1 MDRSAH
7 NADQAEL
14 IAKMP
19 LQANLPTIRSVLL
32 VDDSPA
38 QRAYAV
44 ALCQELGI
52 TEIREASNGQEAL
65 ALLASLTT
73 PPELLIID
81 LEMPTMDGPE
91 LLTRLRELGVESP
104 IIVASSRERSLL
116 HSVQDM
122 GGGMGLC
129 LLGAL
134 QKPLRLEA
142 LSDMLRNWHS
152 VLDKRKQS
160 ARKLPVDPQD
170 LSAGLDRGEIVVHYQ
185 PQISVHTGEVH
196 GVEALARWNH
206 PTLGLVHP
214 DHFIPMAE
222 EHGLI
227 HKLTLQVMNAA
238 MLQTAMWNAQ
248 GMDLSIAINLSPLLL
263 DRPDLLQEISGL
275 QQVYDLRAERVV
287 LEITETSLL
296 RELSVALAVLTRLRL
311 RGFGLSLDDYGTGF
325 SSMQQLARIPF
336 TELKIDRSFV
346 HGVHERESVQVM
358 LRSALEMAKRLGLNT
373 VAEGVES
380 VEDLWLLQEYGCTFV
395 QGWLM
400 GKAMP
405 AAELADWSK
414 GHAERRRELQP
425 PGAAAP

>member
-1 MDRSAH
+1 M
-7 NADQAEL
+7 
-14 IAKMP
+14 
-19 LQANLPTIRSVLL
+19 
-32 VDDSPA
+32 
-38 QRAYAV
+38 
-44 ALCQELGI
+44 ALCRELGI
-52 TEIREASNGQEAL
+52 PEVREASNGQEAL
-65 ALLASLTT
+65 ALLASL
-73 PPELLIID
+73 PNAPDLLIID

-91 LLTRLRELGVESP
+91 LLTRLGERGIQSP

-122 GGGMGLC
+122 GGSMGLC

-134 QKPLRLEA
+134 QKPLRLES
-142 LSDMLRNWHS
+142 LSAILRNWDS
-152 VLDKRKQS
+152 VAEKRKQS
-160 ARKLPVDPQD
+160 SGTLPVDPEE
-170 LSAGLDRGEIVVHYQ
+170 LRAGIDRDEIVVHYQ
-185 PQISVHTGEVH
+185 PQIVVHTGEVH

-206 PTLGLVHP
+206 PTLGLIHP
-214 DHFIPMAE
+214 DHFIPLAE

-227 HKLTLQVMNAA
+227 HKLTLQVMNQA

-248 GMDLSIAINLSPLLL
+248 GMDLSVAINLSPLLL
-263 DRPDLLQEISGL
+263 ERPDLLQEISGL
-275 QQVYDLRAERVV
+275 QQCYSLRAEQIV

-380 VEDLWLLQEYGCTFV
+380 LQDWWLLREYGCTFV

-405 AAELADWSK
+405 AAELGAWASS
-414 GHAERRRELQP
+414 HSERQLELSPQ
-425 PGAAAP
+425 GA

>member
-1 MDRSAH
+1 MDGSTR
-7 NADQAEL
+7 NAEP
-14 IAKMP
+14 AKSMARRLSP
-19 LQANLPTIRSVLL
+19 ASLPAIRSVLL
-32 VDDSPA
+32 VDDSAA

-44 ALCQELGI
+44 ALCRELGI
-52 TEIREASNGQEAL
+52 PEVREASNGLEAL
-65 ALLASLTT
+65 ALLAALPTQ
-73 PPELLIID
+73 PDLLIID

-91 LLTRLRELGVESP
+91 LLTRLRELGIGSP

-142 LSDMLRNWHS
+142 LSAILRNWDS
-152 VLDKRKQS
+152 VADRGKQAAGS
-160 ARKLPVDPQD
+160 LPVDPD
-170 LSAGLDRGEIVVHYQ
+170 ELRTGIDRGEIVVHYQ
-185 PQISVHTGEVH
+185 PQVEVHSGDMH

-227 HKLTLQVMNAA
+227 HKLTLQVMNQA

-248 GMDLSIAINLSPLLL
+248 GMDLSVAINLSPLLL
-263 DRPDLLQEISGL
+263 ESPDLLQEISSL
-275 QQVYDLRAERVV
+275 QQCYGLRAEQVV

-325 SSMQQLARIPF
+325 SSMQQLARIPV

-358 LRSALEMAKRLGLNT
+358 LRSALEMAMRLGLNT

-380 VEDLWLLQEYGCTFV
+380 LRDWWLLQEYGCTFV

-400 GKAMP
+400 AKAMP
-405 AAELADWSK
+405 ATELCNWARVHEQRK
-414 GHAERRRELQP
+414 PQLRPQG
-425 PGAAAP
+425 GAVA

>member
-1 MDRSAH
+1 MDGFAPT
-7 NADQAEL
+7 ADT
-14 IAKMP
+14 
-19 LQANLPTIRSVLL
+19 LPAIRSVLL
-32 VDDSPA
+32 VDDSAA

-52 TEIREASNGQEAL
+52 KEVREASNGLEAL
-65 ALLASLTT
+65 ALLAALPS
-73 PPELLIID
+73 PPDLLIID

-91 LLTRLRELGVESP
+91 LLTRLRERGIESP

-122 GGGMGLC
+122 GNTMGLC
-129 LLGAL
+129 LIGGL
-134 QKPLRLEA
+134 QKPLRLES
-142 LSDMLRNWHS
+142 LSAILRNWDS
-152 VLDKRKQS
+152 VSDRRKQ
-160 ARKLPVDPQD
+160 AANDLPIDPEA
-170 LSAGLDRGEIVVHYQ
+170 LRAGIDRGEIVVHYQ
-185 PQISVHTGEVH
+185 PQIAVTSGDVH

-206 PTLGLVHP
+206 PTLGLIQP
-214 DHFIPMAE
+214 DQFIPMAE

-227 HKLTLQVMNAA
+227 HKLTLQVMNEALLQAA
-238 MLQTAMWNAQ
+238 TWNAH
-248 GMDLSIAINLSPLLL
+248 GLDLSVAINLSPKLL
-263 DRPDLLQEISGL
+263 DSPNLLQEISGL
-275 QQVYDLRAERVV
+275 QQAYGLRAEQVV
-287 LEITETSLL
+287 LEITQTSLL
-296 RELSVALAVLTRLRL
+296 RDLSVALAVLTRLRL

-380 VEDLWLLQEYGCTFV
+380 IQDWRLLHEYGCTFV

-400 GKAMP
+400 AKAMP
-405 AAELADWSK
+405 AEAVPD
-414 GHAERRRELQP
+414 
-425 PGAAAP
+425 

>member
-1 MDRSAH
+1 MLS
-7 NADQAEL
+7 QG
-14 IAKMP
+14 
-19 LQANLPTIRSVLL
+19 NLPTIRSVLV
-32 VDDSPA
+32 VDDSAA

-52 TEIREASNGQEAL
+52 TEVREAGNGQEAL
-65 ALLASLTT
+65 ALLAALTE
-73 PPELLIID
+73 PPDLLIID

-91 LLTRLRELGVESP
+91 LLTRLRERGIESP
-104 IIVASSRERSLL
+104 IIVASSRERALL
-116 HSVQDM
+116 HSVQDL
-122 GGGMGLC
+122 GGSMGLR
-129 LLGAL
+129 LIGAL
-134 QKPLRLEA
+134 QKPLRLDA
-142 LSDMLRNWHS
+142 LSAILRNWDS
-152 VLDKRKQS
+152 VTDKRKQT
-160 ARKLPVDPQD
+160 AGALPVDPEE
-170 LSAGLDRGEIVVHYQ
+170 LRAGLDRSEIIVHYQ
-185 PQISVHTGEVH
+185 PQIAVHSGAVH
-196 GVEALARWNH
+196 GVEALARWMH
-206 PTLGLVHP
+206 PTLGMVHP

-227 HKLTLQVMNAA
+227 HKLTLQVMNQA

-248 GMDLSIAINLSPLLL
+248 GMDLSVAINLSPLLL
-263 DRPDLLQEISGL
+263 ESPDLLQEISGL
-275 QQVYDLRAERVV
+275 QQCYDLRAERVV
-287 LEITETSLL
+287 LEITETSLM

-380 VEDLWLLQEYGCTFV
+380 VEDLRLLQEYGCTFA

-405 AAELADWSK
+405 AAEVAAWAK
-414 GHAERRRELQP
+414 AHEERSQELRPQ
-425 PGAAAP
+425 GSL